1 MPKDQH
7 HGNEYSIALM
17 YTNEVSPEFL
27 RTLDKSPFTEQQLAE
42 FSEEAIALIHQ
53 QQAYCEAHPPLA
65 IYRLATEGSQ
75 TRDGGVI
82 QHATT
87 QTVITLGSG
96 QQVTV
101 AQVGDYVV
109 YADGSTAKKAWGGE
123 QYYGLE
129 TSLPLARNAVEPA
142 SSSTVCRP

>member
-87 QTVITLGSG
+87 QTVITL
-96 QQVTV
+96 
-101 AQVGDYVV
+101 A
-109 YADGSTAKKAWGGE
+109 
-123 QYYGLE
+123 
-129 TSLPLARNAVEPA
+129 AV
-142 SSSTVCRP
+142 SR